1 MDRMAAGSGG
11 GRIDPNDIS
20 SVLRGKKKQPIKCN
34 VFFFYFPHQL
44 FRNESKRISIVIII
58 G

>member
-20 SVLRGKKKQPIKCN
+20 SVLRGKKKTTDKMQC
-34 VFFFYFPHQL
+34 FFFL
-44 FRNESKRISIVIII
+44 FSSSIN
-58 G
+58 

>member
-34 VFFFYFPHQL
+34 VFFFL
-44 FRNESKRISIVIII
+44 FSSSIN
-58 G
+58 